1 MKSVLQ
7 LTVLYL
13 EYSQKDIEIVY
24 HYLIGYISCPVYM
37 DTASTEKQFRS
48 YLKNNKYD
56 LILADYTLPGYNVRE
71 ALKEAQAICPEVPFI
86 CLSRTVSA
94 DIAVEMIKQGATD
107 YVFKDRLGRLPFVI
121 QRALQGKLL
130 ELEMQQH
137 EEHLRIVNASLKQAQ
152 KIAHLGS
159 FEWDIRTDEMFGSD
173 EVYRIFG
180 LEPGSENT
188 KIFIGTTNSYM
199 SESDRDKVVAAFEKA
214 LAGTAPYDVEYWM
227 SLPDGTKKY
236 VHVRGSIRRDDQ
248 GNPLHMLGTY
258 QDLTER
264 KVAEETAKRQA
275 EFQKMVVS
283 LSKDFINMPSDKLDD
298 SIVYSM
304 GLICGYCN
312 VEKSYILRYNLEAD
326 TVTCIYE
333 WNSDQ
338 NKYGGK
344 RCANLE
350 VPASELIHRHTEGKP
365 FYATGKEAF
374 PENSK
379 SRQIMELFD
388 IKAASFFPLIA
399 DGKYIGEFTWIS
411 SLKDK
416 EIEENDSVAVDLFC
430 EMLTN
435 VLLRKEQE
443 AALKEANERNR
454 LILDS
459 TYDGIAMMDREGNIL
474 NINKHFAQRYGK
486 SVEEM
491 IDCSFKEI
499 MPEDIYGC
507 LYEERLKKHRQVF
520 ETGEPVVFEDTTE
533 GLAFHNRYYPI
544 YKEGRVIGVSLFS
557 TDITDRKKAEED
569 AERCTILQKETEIY
583 KQKEQEYL
591 ELLDGSAEGSWIFD
605 YITQSMECS
614 PQWIRR
620 LGGENLTNEEVNQFM
635 DSLIHPDDYERVHAE
650 MKKVSREKLSK
661 YKVEYRI
668 KTVENGYVWVLDQ
681 AKVIFN
687 EEGKIQKIY
696 GTSMDITDRKNMEL
710 QFQKQA
716 EELEQKNRMITDFFI
731 NLSHEFKTPLSIL
744 MLGLE
749 LLETSADMPGNNELD
764 LKKQLK
770 VMKQNSYRLA
780 RLVFNLLDISKLD
793 SGFMMPKWEN
803 ADIVQILRNIYE
815 STCDYIRQKD
825 LVLNLSVSA
834 DEKYMFT
841 DSFMLERIVL
851 NLLSNAIK
859 HTPSGGQIQLE
870 MQEYANKILISV
882 EDNGEGIPEDKKIII
897 FDRFAQVDTSLSR
910 PCEGCGIGLAL
921 SKSLA
926 ELLNGKIS
934 FESTQGEGSIFMIE
948 LPVVEMDIVPQLV
961 FHNGMQLDSRIQLE
975 FSDIE
980 FQ

>member
-7 LTVLYL
+7 LAVLYL
-13 EYSQKDIEIVY
+13 EYSKKDIEIVY
-24 HYLIGYISCPVYM
+24 HYLIEYISCPVHM
-37 DTASTEKQFRS
+37 DTASTDRQFLS
-48 YLKNNKYD
+48 YLQNNKYD
-56 LILADYTLPGYNVRE
+56 LILADYTLPGYNARD
-71 ALKEAQAICPEVPFI
+71 ALKEAQAVCPEVPFI
-86 CLSRTVSA
+86 CLSGTISA

-130 ELEMQQH
+130 ELEMRQH
-137 EEHLRIVNASLKQAQ
+137 EEHLKIVNESLKQAQ

-159 FEWDIRTDEMFGSD
+159 FEWDIQTNEMFGSD

-180 LEPGSENT
+180 LEPCTKDN
-188 KIFIGTTNSYM
+188 KIFNGMTNSYM
-199 SESDRDKVVAAFEKA
+199 SESDRYRVVEAFKKT
-214 LAGTAPYDVEYWM
+214 LAGTAPFDVEYWLH
-227 SLPDGTKKY
+227 LPDGTKKY
-236 VHVRGSIRRDDQ
+236 VHVRGSIRCDDQ
-248 GNPLHMLGTY
+248 GSPLHMSGTY

-264 KVAEETAKRQA
+264 KLAEETAKCQA

-312 VEKSYILRYNLEAD
+312 AEKSHILRFDLESD
-326 TVTCIYE
+326 TITCIYE
-333 WNSDQ
+333 WNNDP

-344 RCANLE
+344 RCINIG
-350 VPASELIHRHTEGKP
+350 VPASKIISLHNSGKP
-365 FYATGKEAF
+365 FFASDHE
-374 PENSK
+374 EMLES
-379 SRQIMELFD
+379 SRSWQIM
-388 IKAASFFPLIA
+388 KSFGIQSTCLFPLIA
-399 DGKYIGEFTWIS
+399 DGKYIGEFTWIN
-411 SLKDK
+411 SLQYK
-416 EIEENDSVAVDLFC
+416 EKNENEIVAVELFC

-454 LILDS
+454 LMLDS
-459 TYDGIAMMDREGNIL
+459 TNDGIAMMDRDGTIL

-486 SVEEM
+486 TVEEM
-491 IDCSFKEI
+491 IECNIEN
-499 MPEDIYGC
+499 IYSKNICGN
-507 LYEERLKKHRQVF
+507 LYEDSMKLHRQVF
-520 ETGEPVVFEDTTE
+520 ETGEPVIFEDLRG
-533 GLAFHNRYYPI
+533 GLAFQNRYYPI
-544 YKEGRVIGVSLFS
+544 YKHGEVIGVSLFS
-557 TDITDRKKAEED
+557 TDITDRKNAEEE
-569 AERCTILQKETEIY
+569 AKRNAFLQKETEIY
-583 KQKEQEYL
+583 KQKELEYL

-605 YITQSMECS
+605 FKNRTLECS

-620 LGGENLTNEEVNQFM
+620 LGGENLSNEDVYQYM
-635 DSLIHPDDYERVHAE
+635 DSLIHPDDIEKAHQEMNRV
-650 MKKVSREKLSK
+650 KREKLSK

-668 KTVENGYVWVLDQ
+668 KTMDSGYIWVLNQ

-687 EEGKIQKIY
+687 EEGWIQKIY

-716 EELEQKNRMITDFFI
+716 EELEQKNRLITDFFI
-731 NLSHEFKTPLSIL
+731 NISHEFKTPLSIL

-749 LLETSADMPGNNELD
+749 LMETSADMAENSELD
-764 LKKQLK
+764 FKKHLK
-770 VMKQNSYRLA
+770 VMKQNSYRLG

-803 ADIVQILRNIYE
+803 VDIVLILRNIYE
-815 STCDYIRQKD
+815 STCDYIRQKN
-825 LVLNLSVSA
+825 LILNLSVPVE
-834 DEKYMFT
+834 EKFMYT

-859 HTPSGGQIQLE
+859 HTPQGGQIDLK
-870 MQEYANKILISV
+870 MQDFKNKIIISL
-882 EDNGEGIPEDKKIII
+882 EDNGEGIPEDKKGII

-926 ELLNGKIS
+926 ELLRGQIA
-934 FESTQGEGSIFMIE
+934 FESTEGEGSIFMIE
-948 LPVVEMDIVPQLV
+948 LPVIEMDNIPRVV
-961 FHNGMQLDSRIQLE
+961 FHNGMQLDNRIQLE
-975 FSDIE
+975 FSDID
-980 FQ
+980 FY